1 MEVSNDKFSIK
12 NMLFTKALPNYVI
25 PTPVNGHKV
34 FTCTDCGDK
43 FVFES
48 SFKDHISRKSMKIS
62 YMCRYCNQFRIF
74 YNRCNLLFH
83 IRSHVFKTATIN
95 VTDLKIEPLPLSF
108 YKKQND
114 IKKPPPPSLD
124 PAPPPVVVTP
134 NTGGDKITQIQ
145 TTLSPTRP
153 YCFECKSNLTQTGI
167 GYKDRATHFM
177 QYTNEVYSCPV
188 CLFALPSICA
198 LKTHLRLHLRCPPFF
213 CPECG
218 IEMTAKNINY
228 PYHHD
233 CEGFKMMRATARISC
248 STGKCRPYHPNDLK
262 DHMIEFHMKKV
273 YKCPICVVA
282 CFNSKTMHS
291 HLKTHKTTA
300 ATKAL
305 IFYQC
310 ELCPGKFVLQNH
322 TDVLLKN
329 HVTVSQY
336 PCWPCGANFK
346 DVAAL
351 LYHFKR
357 KHNKHDL
364 IRNALTNI
372 LSEYEMFSSKPRKIY
387 RVVKRCD
394 QCERDFTYK
403 CRYEGIH
410 NLPNECPF
418 QCSSNME
425 VHRLDVRVDKANS
438 NKITCHLCKMI
449 ISQDWAE
456 IKKHYAVMHKEHKCL
471 DPKIVLKKI
480 DVQKYMSINKIPSK
494 TNLKIIHRKIANKS
508 KKYKRLR
515 RNQSFIEIVDVSA
528 ASNTQDLNKEFV
540 CNMCGDISENK
551 LALEKHMLFHKDPCM
566 AYQCMECGQSFV
578 VKPSFSK
585 HLLLEHGIKDT
596 EKYIT
601 TKQCYNENALMK
613 YQKDIVTSL
622 EPLGENQ
629 CKICREEFENPED
642 LEKHFR
648 VHGMAFLMKNTS
660 NKTQTIS

>member
-1 MEVSNDKFSIK
+1 M
-12 NMLFTKALPNYVI
+12 
-25 PTPVNGHKV
+25 
-34 FTCTDCGDK
+34 
-43 FVFES
+43 
-48 SFKDHISRKSMKIS
+48 
-62 YMCRYCNQFRIF
+62 
-74 YNRCNLLFH
+74 
-83 IRSHVFKTATIN
+83 FKTATIN
-95 VTDLKIEPLPLSF
+95 VTDLKVEPVPLCF
-108 YKKQND
+108 FKKHNE
-114 IKKPPPPSLD
+114 IINRPPTTILKPPPP
-124 PAPPPVVVTP
+124 AVTVTSSSG
-134 NTGGDKITQIQ
+134 NKVTEIQ
-145 TTLSPTRP
+145 TTLSLTRP
-153 YCFECKSNLTQTGI
+153 FCFECKSNLTQTGI

-198 LKTHLRLHLRCPPFF
+198 LRTHLRLHLRCPPFY

-248 STGKCRPYHPNDLK
+248 APGKCRPYHPNDLK
-262 DHMIEFHMKKV
+262 DHMIEHHMKKV
-273 YKCPICVVA
+273 YKCPLCVVA
-282 CFNSKTMHS
+282 CFNDKIMQR
-291 HLKTHKTTA
+291 HLRTHKGIA
-300 ATKAL
+300 AARAL
-305 IFYQC
+305 VFYQC
-310 ELCPGKFVLQNH
+310 ELCPGKFVMQNH
-322 TDVLLKN
+322 SDVFMKSHITN
-329 HVTVSQY
+329 SQY

-357 KHNKHDL
+357 KHNKHEL
-364 IRNALTNI
+364 IRNALTNV

-394 QCERDFTYK
+394 QCQRDFTYK
-403 CRYEGIH
+403 CKYEGIH

-425 VHRLDVRVDKANS
+425 LHRLDVRVDKTNS
-438 NKITCHLCKMI
+438 STKITCHLCKMI
-449 ISQDWAE
+449 ISQDWVE

-471 DPKIVLKKI
+471 DPKILLTKVNLEKYVSSNKVVSKPNTKTINKKI
-480 DVQKYMSINKIPSK
+480 SK
-494 TNLKIIHRKIANKS
+494 KS
-508 KKYKRLR
+508 KKIR
-515 RNQSFIEIVDVSA
+515 RINPKKSFVDLVDVSFD
-528 ASNTQDLNKEFV
+528 SNTQFLDTEYLCQICDGIF
-540 CNMCGDISENK
+540 ENK
-551 LALEKHMLFHKDPCM
+551 LELEKHMLFHKDPCM

-596 EKYIT
+596 ENYIT
-601 TKQCYNENALMK
+601 TKKCYNEKALMK
-613 YQKDIVTSL
+613 YQKDIVASM

-629 CKICREEFENPED
+629 CTICREQFENSED

-648 VHGMAFLMKNTS
+648 VHGMAFLMKNTL